1 MPRILLVEDSTST
14 RQFVRVALESATLVG
29 GGEIEVVEAAS
40 GFDAL
45 RLLPRGAY
53 DLVISD
59 VNVPDINGLE
69 LLRFVRGSER
79 HRKTPLLLM
88 STQASPRDRQRG
100 LELGADEYLAKP
112 FSEDE
117 LRSSVNRLLMAHMAP
132 LG

>member
-14 RQFVRVALESATLVG
+14 RQFVRVALESATLAG

-69 LLRFVRGSER
+69 LVRFVRGSER

-88 STQASPRDRQRG
+88 STQASARDRQRG

-112 FSEDE
+112 FSEDD
-117 LRSSVNRLLMAHMAP
+117 LRSSVNRLLKAQMAP

>member
-14 RQFVRVALESATLVG
+14 RQFVRVALESAVLAE

-59 VNVPDINGLE
+59 VNVPDINGFE

-79 HRKTPLLLM
+79 HRKTPLLLI
-88 STQASPRDRQRG
+88 STQASERDRKRG
-100 LELGADEYLAKP
+100 LELGANEYLAKP

-117 LRSSVNRLLMAHMAP
+117 LRNSVNRLLKAHSA